1 MSYIVGQITVNTRI
15 PATEGVH
22 TEPLGYT
29 DYNILDKSQSDTQ
42 TVAATMQNF
51 ARSVINNLT
60 TNTYLDGIV
69 RYEVSLN
76 EEAVE

>member
-1 MSYIVGQITVNTRI
+1 MSYLVGQITVNSRVSGQ
-15 PATEGVH
+15 ESLH

-42 TVAATMQNF
+42 VVAATLQNF

-60 TNTYLDGIV
+60 TNTYLDAIV
-69 RYEVSLN
+69 RYDASLN
-76 EEAVE
+76 EEAGE